1 MSLKQQEPQKG
12 IRGAAGR
19 LNTATKGGVLG
30 MIAGKVKFRDEM
42 LVGAAAVLIATPVWK
57 REGLLVG
64 LAVGVA
70 IIVGSGLMI
79 RLRKW
84 RVGAARSS
92 TEY

>member
-1 MSLKQQEPQKG
+1 MNSPEVQTSTRGLLK
-12 IRGAAGR
+12 R
-19 LNTATKGGVLG
+19 LNAATKGGVIG

-84 RVGAARSS
+84 RAGADRSS
-92 TEY
+92 NDY